1 MFLSLKYF
9 ALFTY
14 SVYFK
19 VMPSVYAGAIWT
31 VRFWVVAAPEGR
43 LLILPPLKKKLNN
56 IVNL

>member
-43 LLILPPLKKKLNN
+43 LLLILPPLKKN
-56 IVNL
+56 